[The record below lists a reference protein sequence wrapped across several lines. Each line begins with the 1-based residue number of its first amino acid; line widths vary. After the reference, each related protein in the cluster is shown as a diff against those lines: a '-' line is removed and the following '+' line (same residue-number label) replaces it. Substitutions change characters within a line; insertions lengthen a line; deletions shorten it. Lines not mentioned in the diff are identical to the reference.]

1 MLATDM
7 MTSDALHGLRRFG
20 FGRRG
25 QEPLPS
31 DTSEWLGSQLEA
43 PDPLLTQP
51 GPSVVNATRVD
62 RDHLAALKLTPTAS
76 GGIAA
81 LFGDD
86 MTELLRYAVTTELP
100 VRERLVWFWSN
111 HFTVSER
118 AGNRPLGLIGPYV
131 RDAIRPHVTG
141 RFVDMVKAVMRHPA
155 MLYYLDN
162 EASTGPDSPVGVQQ
176 HRGINEN
183 LARECLELHTLGV
196 GSGYTQRDV
205 TAFAAVLTGR
215 WVDWNPDR
223 AGFLFRADMH
233 EPGPKMFMG
242 REYAEGFAGSEA
254 ALEWIANHPATR
266 HHIARQLVRHYVDDA
281 PTPGCV
287 ARVEKVLNDTE
298 GDLKQA
304 MLAIIDMPEAWV
316 PLTKFRAPAEYVVAV
331 ERALDLPSQP
341 DHQLLGACAELG
353 QRFMGPLLPNGWP
366 DTAADWISGE
376 ALLTRADWAMTQAV
390 RSGAPAVD
398 TVAAATLGELC
409 SGPTRDAVRSCPNP
423 AEALATLFASPE
435 FMRR

>member
-1 MLATDM
+1 
-7 MTSDALHGLRRFG
+7 
-20 FGRRG
+20 
-25 QEPLPS
+25 
-31 DTSEWLGSQLEA
+31 
-43 PDPLLTQP
+43 
-51 GPSVVNATRVD
+51 
-62 RDHLAALKLTPTAS
+62 
-76 GGIAA
+76 
-81 LFGDD
+81 
-86 MTELLRYAVTTELP
+86 
-100 VRERLVWFWSN
+100 
-111 HFTVSER
+111 
-118 AGNRPLGLIGPYV
+118 
-131 RDAIRPHVTG
+131 
-141 RFVDMVKAVMRHPA
+141 
-155 MLYYLDN
+155 
-162 EASTGPDSPVGVQQ
+162 
-176 HRGINEN
+176 
-183 LARECLELHTLGV
+183 
-196 GSGYTQRDV
+196 
-205 TAFAAVLTGR
+205 
-215 WVDWNPDR
+215 
-223 AGFLFRADMH
+223 
-233 EPGPKMFMG
+233 
-242 REYAEGFAGSEA
+242 
-254 ALEWIANHPATR
+254 
-266 HHIARQLVRHYVDDA
+266 
-281 PTPGCV
+281 
-287 ARVEKVLNDTE
+287 VEKVLNDTE